1 LRQDIEVQEKFNI
14 IYTLVNIKKLN
25 VVDQKVLKRLKLS
38 KSVKKLIRK
47 CQKVV
52 KKLKIR
58 QKLTKLVLLES
69 LV

>member
-14 IYTLVNIKKLN
+14 IYTLGNINKLN